1 MTPAP
6 FPPDADWALLTQH
19 GKAVAF
25 EPAVRRLGGR
35 LVLATG
41 FDTDTLGSFTGERER
56 TLSPADAAQTKARL
70 AAELAGTRFGLGS
83 EGSYGP
89 DPQVGLLPW
98 GVEIVC
104 GWDAE
109 RGQAVHAVAQ
119 GPQPAY
125 RQGQF
130 TDLAEALDWAR
141 ALGFPQQGLIVGK
154 PGLAVFDKTV
164 ADEATLRDRIAE
176 ALAHGPVWLEADMRA
191 HRSPARMAMITR
203 AADTLASRLLSPC
216 PGCGLPGYG
225 PVRLQAG
232 APCSSCGQPTAVA
245 RAEVWA
251 CSGCSH
257 SHERLLRAEVDPA
270 RCEFCNP

>member
-1 MTPAP
+1 MSANRIPAGSR
-6 FPPDADWALLTQH
+6 FALLTQH
-19 GKAVAF
+19 GKATAF
-25 EPAVRRLGGR
+25 EPAVQRLGGQ

-56 TLSPADAAQTKARL
+56 TLSAADAAQTKARL
-70 AAELAGTRFGLGS
+70 ATELSGARFGLGS

-104 GWDAE
+104 CWDAE
-109 RGQAVHAVAQ
+109 RGQAVHALAQ
-119 GPQPAY
+119 GPQPVY
-125 RQGQF
+125 RQQQF
-130 TDLAEALDWAR
+130 TDLHDALDWAR
-141 ALGFPQQGLIVGK
+141 ALGFPQQGLIVGQ

-164 ADEATLRDRIAE
+164 SDEATLRSRLIE
-176 ALAHGPVWLEADMRA
+176 ALAHGPVGLAADMRA
-191 HRSPARMAMITR
+191 HRSPARMAMISQ
-203 AADTLASRLLSPC
+203 AADALATRLQSAC

-232 APCSSCGQPTAVA
+232 AICSGCGRPTATA

-251 CSGCSH
+251 CAGCGH
-257 SHERLLRAEVDPA
+257 SHERPLRASVDPS